1 MDEKVKVIVNP
12 LTFRVFLTHFLFV
25 KKEQK
30 SKV

>member
-12 LTFRVFLTHFLFV
+12 LTFRAFLIHFLFV
-25 KKEQK
+25 KKGQK